1 MGQGGLAGSHFMI
14 VLCDQVGGRSESE
27 RLINPFVLLLLLHD
41 YNMTYKSITPF
52 ETRYDAGRQDCDQEK
67 ALSVHLY
74 GPLLLGTRDGYLD
87 QFKLDA
93 VLLREALSQ
102 YAGPRDAT
110 LAEQVFGGQARQQ
123 RIGLGHLSN
132 TLYERSLLHANRL
145 RDIDRR
151 LVDCQDRLSVLKMH
165 LPLDAG
171 KVQQHLEKL
180 IIDLE
185 GQRHDEQVSFWKDS
199 TEIRQLLFD
208 NAAAYGAARRRRD
221 MLGGLEAN
229 GV

>member
-1 MGQGGLAGSHFMI
+1 
-14 VLCDQVGGRSESE
+14 
-27 RLINPFVLLLLLHD
+27 
-41 YNMTYKSITPF
+41 
-52 ETRYDAGRQDCDQEK
+52 
-67 ALSVHLY
+67 
-74 GPLLLGTRDGYLD
+74 
-87 QFKLDA
+87 
-93 VLLREALSQ
+93 LSQ

-199 TEIRQLLFD
+199 TEIRQQLFE
-208 NAAAYGAARRRRD
+208 NAATYGQAKRRQD
-221 MLGGLEAN
+221 MLEGVEAD